1 MVKQATFRQNVVSA
15 FKRKIFKQFLK
26 RTDGKIQKGDSE
38 LLKDFVRE
46 LGNDFQITVEEDED
60 CDSIYEKIVS
70 YKSEDREEDYMTLIA
85 KYNKLF

>member
-26 RTDGKIQKGDSE
+26 RADGKIQKGDSE
-38 LLKDFVRE
+38 LLKDFVKE
-46 LGNDFQITVEEDED
+46 LGSDFQIAVHDEEE
-60 CDSIYEKIVS
+60 CDIIYEKIVS
-70 YKSEDREEDYMTLIA
+70 FKSEDREEDYMTLIT

>member
-1 MVKQATFRQNVVSA
+1 MVKQATFRQNIVSA

-26 RTDGKIQKGDSE
+26 RADGKIQKGDSE

-46 LGNDFQITVEEDED
+46 LAGDFQIVVGDEEE
-60 CDSIYEKIVS
+60 CDKIYEKIVS
-70 YKSEDREEDYMTLIA
+70 YKSEDREEDYMTLIV

>member
-26 RTDGKIQKGDSE
+26 RAEEKIQKGDSE
-38 LLKDFVRE
+38 LLKDFVIE
-46 LGNDFQITVEEDED
+46 LESDFQIAIHEEED
-60 CDSIYEKIVS
+60 CDMIYEKVVS
-70 YKSEDREEDYMTLIA
+70 YKSENREEDYMTLIT